1 MYIPS
6 WAILVIILLGG
17 LTAGSWVGKS
27 KGDYNFISPIL
38 GGAIYVITIVGII
51 AFLLGKYVF

>member
-38 GGAIYVITIVGII
+38 GGAIYVGGNYESKLSW
-51 AFLLGKYVF
+51 F